1 MSPIFVTSLLCTWK
15 IRGQEVTSRWKAMKW
30 HYESGS
36 YKFANNRQFGPRS
49 EENRIVQKK
58 RPPSRKKSVAT

>member
-36 YKFANNRQFGPRS
+36 YKFANNRQFGPALK
-49 EENRIVQKK
+49 NRIVQKK
-58 RPPSRKKSVAT
+58 HPPSRKKSVAT